1 METEPAFTQLVTQVL
16 QKSDHPLTLDEIMER
31 AARIRPVRT
40 NNPRNTIRGAIQNVT
55 LAASLGGR
63 PAHYTWLPHHL
74 AGNAFRQPLTASDLE
89 SGNLVM
95 TEEVWLAL
103 WPDFYAGSSRSPGDV
118 TLILADGREFQTRI
132 QHLVTG
138 QPVWG
143 LPATPELARWYQQQ
157 GATPEDELIVSVVD
171 AEARRYAVTLV
182 RRADRDEPAI
192 ATRNQ
197 ALADVIEDVLRA
209 APTSLMYS
217 HLISR
222 LVARD
227 VYRSPLPPDLL
238 DDVLRTDLRFIGGR
252 YDVTLAEKLVDWLE
266 RDQDV
271 PPDPWASPR
280 PRGDRRK
287 ARTDKARQAWGAYLF
302 DRGMDHL
309 WAGLPVAAEAY
320 SREAVRLDPGHA
332 DAWVHLGNRRFD
344 GGQVAEALRLYEQG
358 QAAAQAR
365 TIGDPAQYP
374 SVFWGDVHSRPFMR
388 ALHGKGLCLWRL
400 GRVDEARQVFA
411 WMLKLNPNDNQ
422 GARFVLQDL
431 DEDLSWEESSA
442 QEEERIRRLEGL
454 SKRNRDGHP

>member
-1 METEPAFTQLVTQVL
+1 METEPSFTQLVTQVL

-31 AARIRPVRT
+31 VERIRPVRT
-40 NNPRNTIRGAIQNVT
+40 KAPRNTIRGAIQNVT
-55 LAASLGGR
+55 LAASPGGR
-63 PAHYTWLPHHL
+63 PARYTWWPRHL
-74 AGNAFRQPLTASDLE
+74 AGNAFRQPLAASDLG
-89 SGNLVM
+89 SGNLAM
-95 TEEVWLAL
+95 SEEVWLAL
-103 WPDFYAGSSRSPGDV
+103 WPDFYAGASRSPGDV
-118 TLILADGREFQTRI
+118 TLILADGPEVEVRI
-132 QHLVTG
+132 QHLATG
-138 QPVWG
+138 KPVWG

-171 AEARRYAVTLV
+171 VEAWRYAITLA
-182 RRADRDEPAI
+182 RQADRDEPAI

-197 ALADVIEDVLRA
+197 ALADVVEDVLRA
-209 APTSLMYS
+209 APTSLMYAD
-217 HLISR
+217 LIPR
-222 LVARD
+222 LIARD
-227 VYRSPLPPDLL
+227 AYRDPPPPDPLG
-238 DDVLRTDLRFIGGR
+238 DVLRTDLRFVGGR
-252 YDVTLAEKLVDWLE
+252 HDIVLAAKLVGWLE
-266 RDQDV
+266 RDRDV

-309 WAGLPVAAEAY
+309 WAGWPVAAEAY
-320 SREAVRLDPGHA
+320 CREAVGLDSGHA

-344 GGQVAEALRLYEQG
+344 EGQTAEALRLYERG
-358 QAAAQAR
+358 QAAAEAR
-365 TIGDPAQYP
+365 TIGDPARYP

-431 DEDLSWEESSA
+431 DEGLSWEESAA
-442 QEEERIRRLEGL
+442 QEEERMRRLEGL